1 MMLCCILLVGSDIL
15 VELVDSSVDVED
27 WCEELVWREFV
38 WRVGVWSVEG
48 WYPYQWPG
56 QGGVNQH

>member
-48 WYPYQWPG
+48 WYSYQ
-56 QGGVNQH
+56 